1 MAACQ
6 WSRVSEYTADNFAYL
21 ICNDINASVSEIMKQ
36 ILNSKKLAEGM
47 KLKSFLKQA
56 DVINS
61 MTSPISI
68 YSILDEQI
76 PYGPFRIK
84 ELIGFAS
91 SIETKKNILKVSSN

>member
-1 MAACQ
+1 M
-6 WSRVSEYTADNFAYL
+6 STIYR
-21 ICNDINASVSEIMKQ
+21 
-36 ILNSKKLAEGM
+36 NSLGQSLGYSHKDG
-47 KLKSFLKQA
+47 SIKQA